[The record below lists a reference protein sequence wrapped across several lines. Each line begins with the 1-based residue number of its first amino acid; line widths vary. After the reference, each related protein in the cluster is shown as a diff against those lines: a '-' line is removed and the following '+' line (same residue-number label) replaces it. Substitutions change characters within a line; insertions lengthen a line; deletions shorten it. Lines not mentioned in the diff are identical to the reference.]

1 MKKIWLAV
9 LTALALSAPAS
20 AEMERDHVRRMLDV
34 GNFPLIPAV
43 GSAFGWSLGT
53 ALWEGARGF
62 AGTAAIGAPAAIGM
76 ALLAQSAM
84 GIEMD
89 VPKAIASGL
98 GSTLLPLALAGMTG
112 PAAPLVYFGVSMAG
126 SYLAQYL
133 IDLARE
139 RRDPFRGTAA
149 ARGPAER
156 LASPHRLSLLGVVG
170 N

>member
-1 MKKIWLAV
+1 MKNKIRLAMIV
-9 LTALALSAPAS
+9 LMLFSAPVR

-43 GSAFGWSLGT
+43 GSAFGWGLGT

-62 AGTAAIGAPAAIGM
+62 AGTAAIGAPVAIGM
-76 ALLAQSAM
+76 ALLAQNAM
-84 GIEMD
+84 GIEVD

-126 SYLAQYL
+126 SYLAQYAL
-133 IDLARE
+133 DHVRD
-139 RRDPFRGTAA
+139 RRNAFRGTAA
-149 ARGPAER
+149 HAVRPGK
-156 LASPHRLSLLGVVG
+156 LALLGVVS